1 MKFDRKQAK
10 ALTNDKELELYDDAR
25 PPRLTK
31 HSIADLKRLVK
42 RSRTL
47 RDKLRDVKKSQVRG
61 AQKKTNARGLA
72 APDRS
77 KEKAEMFAEVHDI
90 FVARLE
96 ALEKR
101 AAKEKEREA
110 SKKLLAS
117 AARSKAPKAIKK
129 PARSAKVTTASKA
142 SKNPAVDTVQKP
154 QTAAR
159 TRSTKAKVE
168 ETRIARSG
176 ITKKRSHL
184 ASTNKRNQ
192 ARRDSK

>member
-10 ALTNDKELELYDDAR
+10 ALTTEKELELYDDAR
-25 PPRLTK
+25 SPRLTK
-31 HSIADLKRLVK
+31 HTIADLKRLVK

-61 AQKKTNARGLA
+61 AQKKTQARGLA

-77 KEKAEMFAEVHDI
+77 REKAELFSEVHDV

-96 ALEKR
+96 ALEQR
-101 AAKEKEREA
+101 AAKEKAREA

-117 AARSKAPKAIKK
+117 AAKSKAKAPAK
-129 PARSAKVTTASKA
+129 PARSAKATTASKA
-142 SKNPAVDTVQKP
+142 AKNPAVDTVQKP

-168 ETRIARSG
+168 QTRIARSG
-176 ITKKRSHL
+176 ITQKRSHL

>member
-10 ALTNDKELELYDDAR
+10 ALTSEKELELYDDAR
-25 PPRLTK
+25 APRLTK
-31 HSIADLKRLVK
+31 HSVADLKRLVK

-61 AQKKTNARGLA
+61 AQKKTKARGLA

-77 KEKAEMFAEVHDI
+77 REKAEMFAEVHDI

-101 AAKEKEREA
+101 VAKEKEREA

-117 AARSKAPKAIKK
+117 AAKSKAPKAAAK
-129 PARSAKVTTASKA
+129 PARSAKATTASKA
-142 SKNPAVDTVQKP
+142 AKNPAVDTVQKP

-168 ETRIARSG
+168 QTRIARSG
-176 ITKKRSHL
+176 ITQKRSHL